1 MSHHP
6 ATLPPSF
13 RPFSERLTN
22 SLISPFPFPMPRL
35 MTGPLSR
42 ALGIDELCSL
52 SRQFAS
58 AATPQELAS
67 RALSALDIRVRLE
80 IAPVPKEGPLIFVSN
95 HPFGLLEGIVML
107 AKLIPLRPDL
117 RIMAN
122 SLLRAVDGLA
132 DRFIDVDPF
141 ESQGAQQRNVHGL
154 REAVRH
160 LERQGAVV
168 IFPAGTVSHW
178 RKGCGISDPDWRD
191 TALRLS
197 RRTGATV
204 IPLYFRGLN
213 SLGFSLAGLLH
224 PALRTMLLPRELLRK
239 RHSTVSLSIGTP
251 IRREVLD
258 LLPSTRIQNDYL
270 RMRCYALREKKSG
283 GYAAEPPKPLA
294 APLPRAVLEAAI
306 AELPPSALL
315 IREETYSLYLLYG
328 AQSPCLL
335 QELGRTRELTFRET
349 GEGTG
354 DPLDLDAYD
363 KRYHH
368 LILWNDAEHEIAGG
382 YRLGVVPELT
392 RMHGPEGVYSSSL
405 FRFDPAFFRRYGQ
418 SLELGRALVRPNYQ
432 RDFLPLLLLW
442 KGIARFVLRHPSIR
456 YLFGPVSLSLDA
468 SNLSLRLVTEYLV
481 GQHGSP
487 ELEQLIRGRAPL
499 SEKGLG
505 DAPGEAFIRSVRQG
519 LLDYKQLDKLIRAQE
534 QGRGIPILFKH
545 YLKLGGRIAAFHR
558 DTSFNT
564 LDAFLFVDLP
574 QAPENMLRRYM
585 GADGAHRYIA
595 RHAS

>member
-1 MSHHP
+1 MSHPP

-22 SLISPFPFPMPRL
+22 SLVSPFPFPVPRL
-35 MTGPLSR
+35 MAGPLSR

-52 SRQFAS
+52 SRQFS

-67 RALSALDIRVRLE
+67 RTLTALDIRVRLE
-80 IAPVPKEGPLIFVSN
+80 IAPVPREGPLVFVSN
-95 HPFGLLEGIVML
+95 HPFGLLEGLVLL

-132 DRFIDVDPF
+132 ERFIDVDPF
-141 ESQGAQQRNVHGL
+141 ESRGAQQRNVHGL

-160 LERQGAVV
+160 LERQGSVV

-178 RKGCGISDPDWRD
+178 RKGRGISDPDWRD

-204 IPLYFRGLN
+204 MPLYFRGRN
-213 SLGFSLAGLLH
+213 SLCFSLAGLFH

-239 RHSTVSLSIGTP
+239 RHSTVSLSIGAP

-258 LLPSTRIQNDYL
+258 LLPSTQVQNDYL
-270 RMRCYALREKKSG
+270 RMRCYALREKQSAEH
-283 GYAAEPPKPLA
+283 AAEPPKPLA
-294 APLPRAVLEAAI
+294 ASLPQAVLEAAI
-306 AELPPSALL
+306 AELPPSSLL
-315 IREETYSLYLLYG
+315 LREEAYSLYLLRG
-328 AQSPCLL
+328 EQSPCLL
-335 QELGRTRELTFRET
+335 HELSRTRELTFRET

-354 DPLDLDAYD
+354 KPLDLDEYD
-363 KRYHH
+363 KRYFH
-368 LILWNDAEHEIAGG
+368 LMLWNDAEHEIAGG

-392 RMHGPEGVYSSSL
+392 RMYGPEGVYSSSL

-468 SNLSLRLVTEYLV
+468 SDVSLRLVTEYLA

-487 ELEQLIRGRAPL
+487 ELERLIRGRKPL
-499 SEKGLG
+499 SGKGLA

-519 LLDYKQLDKLIRAQE
+519 LLDYKGLDKLIRAQE

-558 DTSFNT
+558 DASFNT

-574 QAPENMLRRYM
+574 QSPEIMLKRYM
-585 GADGAHRYIA
+585 GADGARGYIA